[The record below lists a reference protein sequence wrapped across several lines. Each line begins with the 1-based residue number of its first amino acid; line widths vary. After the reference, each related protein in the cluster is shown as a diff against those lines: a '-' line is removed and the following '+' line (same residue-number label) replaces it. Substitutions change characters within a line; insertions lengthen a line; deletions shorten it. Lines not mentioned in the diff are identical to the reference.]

1 MAGPFAPPPASPD
14 DPAPAAASA
23 SIAAAAAGIPDTSID
38 QARVLLRSIP
48 VGLAGS
54 VVPAGVVAWLLH
66 RHVGLGVLLVW
77 LALLVVAHAGRV
89 AVWLAGRNEVRAG
102 RNGRK
107 WLQWLRLSVL
117 GLGLAWAWL
126 PVTMVPAQPFFELLI
141 AAVVLAVCGAGVA
154 QQSSD
159 AASALLLMLPPAATM
174 SLRLLVSE
182 DATLRI
188 FGGLTFIYFAYLT
201 IATYRIQSS
210 FVELSRLHALA
221 SRQSLHD
228 ALTGLPNR
236 LALHQR
242 LEDALARAQ
251 RSGMQVAV
259 GYIDLD
265 DFKQVN
271 DRLGHEAGDTLLREA
286 ARRWG
291 ERLRTT
297 ELIARLGG
305 DEFAIVIENI
315 DPQRATIELGAVF
328 ERIDT
333 ATAEPVQV
341 ASTEHVRIRM
351 SMGVARY
358 PVDAADSDALLRQ
371 ADAAMYQIK
380 QRKATRSSW
389 WQLGPRASY
398 GDAQPPAGAE
408 PGDEALAAAAL
419 RRQP

>member
-1 MAGPFAPPPASPD
+1 MAGPTTPPPAKPD
-14 DPAPAAASA
+14 DPPQTFASAHAGAAS
-23 SIAAAAAGIPDTSID
+23 GMPDTSID

-66 RHVGLGVLLVW
+66 RHVSLWVLLVW
-77 LALLVVAHAGRV
+77 LALLVVAHVGRV
-89 AVWLAGRNEVRAG
+89 AVWLAGRAEVRAG
-102 RNGRK
+102 RNGRR
-107 WLQWLRLSVL
+107 WLRWLRLSVL

-126 PVTMVPAQPFFELLI
+126 PVTMVPAQPFYELLI
-141 AAVVLAVCGAGVA
+141 AAVILAVCGAGVA

-159 AASALLLMLPPAATM
+159 ATSALLLMLPPAAAM

-201 IATYRIQSS
+201 IATYRIQAS

-236 LALHQR
+236 LALQQR

-291 ERLRTT
+291 QRLRAT

-305 DEFAIVIENI
+305 DEFAIVVENI
-315 DPQRATIELGAVF
+315 DPQRATLELGAVF

-389 WQLGPRASY
+389 WQLGPHANY
-398 GDAQPPAGAE
+398 TQAAL
-408 PGDEALAAAAL
+408 PGRSAADDETLPDAAL
-419 RRQP
+419 RQQS